1 MTQKSVKN
9 QTESKKFKPP
19 VVVILGH
26 VNHGKTTLLD
36 FIRKSHIA
44 EKEAGGITQHI
55 GAYQIEHSGKKITFI
70 DTPGHEAFTTMRSRG
85 AKVADIAV
93 LVIDTTQGVQNQTK
107 EAIQIIKE
115 VQIPFIVALNK
126 TDLPAAQPEWVKDE
140 LLKYGVICEDRGGNV
155 PSLSISA
162 KTGKGVN
169 DLLELILLIAEM
181 EKLEADYS
189 KPAAGVVIEAKLD
202 SKRGPIATLIIEE
215 GCLKIGDIVG
225 TSSTFGKIRLMEDS
239 QKKVIDRALAGDAVL
254 VIGFEEVPLVGQEF
268 LVYPDLETAQKNV
281 KSPKVF
287 EISSEFSKEKEE
299 PTKPTLNLI
308 IKADFIGSLEAI
320 QKVISQIPQDKVS
333 LKIVF
338 GGIGDITE
346 NDIKMA
352 NVSRAK
358 IIGFRV
364 KANAAVRKMAENFG
378 LDIKMC
384 DIIYELAQE
393 IRNLMERIL
402 KPELVK
408 KIFGRIKLLAIF
420 KVQKKRQIVGGRVI
434 EGEIVKN
441 LNVEVFRG
449 EEKIGEGKILNI
461 QKNKQ
466 EIKKGLKG
474 DEIGILY
481 EGEEELKEGDIL
493 IAFKTE
499 KVKVGL

>member
-1 MTQKSVKN
+1 
-9 QTESKKFKPP
+9 
-19 VVVILGH
+19 
-26 VNHGKTTLLD
+26 
-36 FIRKSHIA
+36 
-44 EKEAGGITQHI
+44 
-55 GAYQIEHSGKKITFI
+55 
-70 DTPGHEAFTTMRSRG
+70 
-85 AKVADIAV
+85 
-93 LVIDTTQGVQNQTK
+93 
-107 EAIQIIKE
+107 
-115 VQIPFIVALNK
+115 
-126 TDLPAAQPEWVKDE
+126 
-140 LLKYGVICEDRGGNV
+140 
-155 PSLSISA
+155 
-162 KTGKGVN
+162 
-169 DLLELILLIAEM
+169 
-181 EKLEADYS
+181 
-189 KPAAGVVIEAKLD
+189 
-202 SKRGPIATLIIEE
+202 
-215 GCLKIGDIVG
+215 
-225 TSSTFGKIRLMEDS
+225 
-239 QKKVIDRALAGDAVL
+239 LAGDAVL

-268 LVYPDLETAQKNV
+268 LVYPDLETAQKDV

-287 EISSEFSKEKEE
+287 EISSEFSKEKSKEKE
-299 PTKPTLNLI
+299 GPTKPTLNLI